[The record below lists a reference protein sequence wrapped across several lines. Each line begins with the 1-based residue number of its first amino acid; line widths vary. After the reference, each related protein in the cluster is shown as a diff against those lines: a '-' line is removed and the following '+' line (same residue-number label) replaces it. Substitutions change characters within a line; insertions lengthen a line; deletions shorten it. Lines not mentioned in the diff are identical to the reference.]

1 MAGNNKK
8 FYLVLDLGTTGVKGI
23 VFDSKLKII
32 TQTYLSLKKS
42 TDGKHQVEQD
52 PDELVAKGIAVL
64 RKVVKARGLKKGNIA
79 GFGLTNQRETVILW
93 DKVTGKAVHP
103 AIVWQDNR
111 TQEYCER
118 VAKKNEKIV
127 MEKTGLPI
135 LPYFSAS
142 KIRWVLDNV
151 PRAAALAKKKQLAIG
166 TVDSWFLWN
175 VTAAHIHATDYTNAS
190 RTLLFNIK
198 DLKWDK
204 VLLRIFGVPTEALP
218 RALPSRFNFGV
229 LDSRLFG
236 FEVPILAMCGDQQ
249 ASLFAAGTTQGTAK
263 VTYGTG
269 AFFMQI
275 LGPKYAIEKGFFT
288 TIAVSGKRPVF
299 AIEGKV
305 NKGALDV
312 LKVLKKPAALRR
324 TITSI
329 AEEVGKI
336 TDKLNPRPKELIID
350 GGITKYRPLPAIQRK
365 ISKMRVKRQSVPNGT
380 ALGVAKLLAG
390 R

>member
-1 MAGNNKK
+1 MAAIKRK
-8 FYLVLDLGTTGVKGI
+8 YYLVLDLGTTGVKGI
-23 VFDSKLKII
+23 IFDAKLKLVA
-32 TQTYLSLKKS
+32 QTYLSLRKS
-42 TDGKHQVEQD
+42 TDGKSRVEQD
-52 PDELVAKGIAVL
+52 PEELVAKGIAVL
-64 RKVVKARGLKKGNIA
+64 RKVVKARGLKKGDIA

-93 DKVTGKAVHP
+93 DKATGKAAYP

-111 TQEYCER
+111 TQEYCDR
-118 VAKKNEKIV
+118 MRKRNEKTV

-142 KIRWVLDNV
+142 KIKWVLDNV
-151 PRAAALAKKKQLAIG
+151 SRAAALGKKKQLAIG

-175 VTAAHIHATDYTNAS
+175 VTAEHVHATDYTNAS

-198 DLKWDK
+198 NLKWDK
-204 VLLRIFGVPTEALP
+204 DLSRIFKIPNEALP
-218 RALPSRFNFGV
+218 RALPSRSNFGE
-229 LDSRLFG
+229 LDPRILGFG
-236 FEVPILAMCGDQQ
+236 VPILAICGDQQ
-249 ASLFAAGTTQGTAK
+249 ASLFAAGTARGTAK

-288 TIAVSGKRPVF
+288 TIAVSGKTPVF

-312 LKVLKKPAALRR
+312 LKVLKQPAALRR
-324 TITSI
+324 VITSI

-336 TDKLNPRPKELIID
+336 TDKLDPRPKELIID

-380 ALGVAKLLAG
+380 ALGVAKLMAG